1 MITPYSI
8 AEKFIGLQEVPG
20 KDSSSVIM
28 SMLTLD
34 AGWPEGDDVPWCSA
48 FVNYICWLAGVS
60 RSKKLNA
67 RSWLDTGRVV
77 PLVEAQQGFDVVVL
91 SRGKNPALGHVGFYH
106 SHGGDTIHLLGGN
119 QNDEVN
125 ITPYPKER
133 VLGVRRML

>member
-91 SRGKNPALGHVGFYH
+91 SRGQNPAQGHVGFYH

>member
-91 SRGKNPALGHVGFYH
+91 SRGPNPAQGHVGFYH

>member
-77 PLVEAQQGFDVVVL
+77 PLVEARQGFDVVVL
-91 SRGKNPALGHVGFYH
+91 SRGQNPAQGHVGFYH